1 MRPIWRPVELD
12 DGHLRSQGKIGDCE
26 QWTVYTRTNSE
37 SYVRENGRDA
47 WRTFEGLKKRFCF
60 LWGCSDLK
68 RPRRELL
75 WYLPGHKDKKIW
87 QQERDDNQLI
97 FNFVSFVPWINKS
110 SVKECIFIECVVLEL
125 PPLHLLAVEGI
136 SSRAHITG
144 SWYLLGVPPSP
155 GVKQSDISMRVW
167 WLDSLSLIS
176 LFYFCTKNKEWFS
189 SVQFSHSKWL
199 VSASGCGNLRQSFS
213 NKIKIYERCGAM
225 LSRRDDQGTF
235 WTILCWCLTILP
247 RYFKDYVKVI

>member
-12 DGHLRSQGKIGDCE
+12 DRHLRSHGKIGDCE

-75 WYLPGHKDKKIW
+75 WYLSGHKDKKIW
-87 QQERDDNQLI
+87 QQEREDNQLI
-97 FNFVSFVPWINKS
+97 FNFVSFVPWINNS
-110 SVKECIFIECVVLEL
+110 SVKECTFIECVVLEL

-144 SWYLLGVPPSP
+144 SWYLLGVPPSS

-189 SVQFSHSKWL
+189 SVQFSS
-199 VSASGCGNLRQSFS
+199 VTQS
-213 NKIKIYERCGAM
+213 
-225 LSRRDDQGTF
+225 D
-235 WTILCWCLTILP
+235 LCLLQVVVT
-247 RYFKDYVKVI
+247 